1 MPWGKDLGRRT
12 PAPGAGEV
20 GEGRHILECLTEG
33 GKTLEK
39 VTVFCINTI
48 HTKILLSLRLQII
61 GRISCLVESKSK
73 NSVNGVKNLCNPCGA
88 TVRPLTRLLFKC

>member
-1 MPWGKDLGRRT
+1 MSVEGDNACST
-12 PAPGAGEV
+12 PGGGAGEV
-20 GEGRHILECLTEG
+20 GEGRHILGCLTEG

-39 VTVFCINTI
+39 VTAFCINTI
-48 HTKILLSLRLQII
+48 HTKILLSLRLQLILHI
-61 GRISCLVESKSK
+61 LCFVESELK